1 MRHPLHPTPPLRRQ
15 NLLLTLGGASSSINY
30 GAVTAV
36 ALSHDGSRLMSGYE
50 QGQVV
55 RWDMDSGKILNTIA
69 DAHTTPILTVAF
81 TDDRKLAVTHDAA
94 GRIFTHGFKRV
105 MGMRVADSNC
115 VYMADHPAELA
126 CCVHVLRYDDRPQL
140 SDSIVLAI
148 GTFKKII
155 LLQLRPQLRGI
166 YTINAPSGNKNA
178 PTFDWS
184 VHYQGIS
191 FLGHSYLFQ
200 LLLPLP

>member
-1 MRHPLHPTPPLRRQ
+1 M
-15 NLLLTLGGASSSINY
+15 TLGGASSAINY

-36 ALSHDGSRLMSGYE
+36 AISHDGSRLMSGYE

-69 DAHTTPILTVAF
+69 DVHTTPVLTVAF

-115 VYMADHPAELA
+115 VYTAEHPSELA
-126 CCVHVLRYDDRPQL
+126 SCMQVLRYDDRPQV
-140 SDSIVLAI
+140 SDCIVVAI
-148 GTFKKII
+148 GTLKKII
-155 LLQLRPQLRGI
+155 LLQLKPQLRGI
-166 YTINAPSGNKNA
+166 YTINAPTGGKSA
-178 PTFDWS
+178 PTFDW
-184 VHYQGIS
+184 
-191 FLGHSYLFQ
+191 
-200 LLLPLP
+200 